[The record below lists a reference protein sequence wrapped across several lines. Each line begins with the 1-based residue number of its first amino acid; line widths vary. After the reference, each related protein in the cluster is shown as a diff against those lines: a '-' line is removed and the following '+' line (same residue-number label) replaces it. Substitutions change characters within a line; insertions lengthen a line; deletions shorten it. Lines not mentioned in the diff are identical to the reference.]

1 MHFGFLKKWQSEE
14 LAPVELVGSADWLL
28 QEVVKATMGL
38 GVVTYFLCLAEDLCL
53 GQSQFQCLKQTQI
66 IKKLPKINYKEQG
79 QTKNPKHFT
88 AGLKKIAHKS
98 VV

>member
-1 MHFGFLKKWQSEE
+1 

-38 GVVTYFLCLAEDLCL
+38 GVVTCFLCLAEDLCL

-66 IKKLPKINYKEQG
+66 IKTLPKINYKEQG

-88 AGLKKIAHKS
+88 AGLKKIAHMS